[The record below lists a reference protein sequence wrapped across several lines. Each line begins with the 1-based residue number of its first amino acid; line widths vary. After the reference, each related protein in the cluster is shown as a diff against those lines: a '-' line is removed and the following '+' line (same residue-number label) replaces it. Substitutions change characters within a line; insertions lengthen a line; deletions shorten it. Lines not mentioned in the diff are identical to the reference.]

1 MMYTRRTVWP
11 LVFGII
17 MVAYAYLVQSGVM
30 EPVIKFLGTAR
41 IVGEMQMLGYCFG
54 AIGILAGLW
63 QLLAPPKEGQ
73 ADYYLSMAGG
83 LVFIMMVAPGMES
96 MAQPLPPI
104 VHMWSIIYMQK
115 TTMQEFF
122 HRCVQNMN
130 FIPLKL
136 VSISFRPGRLRSMSF
151 LQII

>member
-1 MMYTRRTVWP
+1 MVYTRSTVWP

-17 MVAYAYLVQSGVM
+17 MVAYAYLVQSGAM

-73 ADYYLSMAGG
+73 GDYYLSMAGG
-83 LVFIMMVAPGMES
+83 VAFATYSASFGTPNCKNS
-96 MAQPLPPI
+96 QPA
-104 VHMWSIIYMQK
+104 K
-115 TTMQEFF
+115 TVASNATKT
-122 HRCVQNMN
+122 H
-130 FIPLKL
+130 PK
-136 VSISFRPGRLRSMSF
+136 
-151 LQII
+151 